1 MHALHIAF
9 SQKLADKLH
18 KRLVVVV
25 YDPRSEFLPFFDQE
39 LPQVDPADAPGLLR
53 VGLGD
58 QTVHLARYSGSFFA
72 LRAAVEPLVSG
83 DRPEPLILYLPGIA
97 PLEHSILM
105 ELELGGD
112 RYEPQLKRL
121 ARNVLRERFTDGQID
136 GLLQRESVGYTDIV
150 ALLHQNQQGQTVSI
164 LRTLFENAASEPLLA
179 RWLAHDDQD
188 AAIAEK
194 AAIPELFA
202 LIESRLGLNLP
213 AGLTL
218 ADARRKTW
226 RYVLVGEF
234 RADLG
239 GDPPAAISQLPAPTH
254 QDQIVRLHT
263 ITAALRRDDADGYIA
278 AADQVES
285 ELHLAAAP
293 VDPAH
298 LGKIDTFRFE
308 ERHLLTH
315 AGHLIAIHQYGLALP
330 IVADRR
336 RSFWV
341 DRDVNRQMQWEVCR
355 LMAELGRAIEQ
366 LRPIF
371 AQCGVKPTAW
381 VNAYIQVQDHSGF
394 QVDALHRRLETL
406 IACMDEDP
414 ETEKALAVVRREH
427 EEWLKRL
434 ADGFTQALIAAGWT
448 VPGVLH
454 QTRIYPERVQT
465 RPGRTAYLLIDA
477 LRYEMGVDLA
487 RQLEGAQDLTVQP
500 AIAAL
505 PSITPVGM
513 AALLPGAAAS
523 FTVIAHKGRLAAR
536 IENSVLPDVNERL
549 KLLKAR
555 RPDVV
560 DLTLSKLLGL
570 SGTKLEKALGT
581 AALVVVR
588 SQEIDF
594 AGEGD
599 FDLLARQMMDALIG
613 NLSRAV
619 KKLAKAGIEH
629 FVITADHG
637 HQFALRKDDAM
648 KTDAPGGDTLELHRR
663 CWIGQGGSAP
673 PGTVRVSGAEL
684 GYDTPLDFIFPTG
697 LGVFKTGGGLS
708 YHHGGA
714 SLQELVIPVITL
726 RIPPTAPRASAG
738 PIVKLHGLPD
748 RLTNRTFGVS
758 IRFEPSLL
766 AIEPIAVRV
775 ILLAAG
781 QQVGQTG
788 MAMGATLDRS
798 RGVIHLH
805 SGQEASLGMML
816 TDDACASLRIVAQDP
831 ETDAVL
837 DQSGE
842 IPVKL
847 MI

>member
-39 LPQVDPADAPGLLR
+39 LPRVDPTDAPGRFR
-53 VGLGD
+53 VRLGD

-136 GLLQRESVGYTDIV
+136 ELLQRDSVGYADIV
-150 ALLHQNQQGQTVSI
+150 ALLRQNDQGQTISI
-164 LRTLFENAASEPLLA
+164 LRTLFDNAASEPLIA
-179 RWLAHDDQD
+179 RWLAHEDQD
-188 AAIAEK
+188 AAMIEK

-213 AGLTL
+213 AGLAL

-226 RYVLVGEF
+226 RYLLVGEF
-234 RADLG
+234 RADLS
-239 GDPPAAISQLPAPTH
+239 GDPPATISQIPAPTH
-254 QDQIVRLHT
+254 QDQIGRLHT
-263 ITAALRRDDADGYIA
+263 ITAALRRDYADPYIA

-285 ELHLAAAP
+285 ELHLAEAP

-315 AGHLIAIHQYGLALP
+315 AGHLIAIRQYGLALA

-355 LMAELGRAIEQ
+355 LMAELGRAIDQ

-381 VNAYIQVQDHSGF
+381 VNAYVQDHGGF
-394 QVDALHRRLETL
+394 QVDALHRQLETL

-414 ETEKALAVVRREH
+414 ETEQALAVVRREH

-434 ADGFTQALIAAGWT
+434 ADGFTQALIAASWT
-448 VPGVLH
+448 VPDVLH

-477 LRYEMGVDLA
+477 LRFEMGVELA
-487 RQLEGAQDLTVQP
+487 RQLDGVQDLRVEP
-500 AIAAL
+500 VIAAL

-523 FTVIAHKGRLAAR
+523 FTVIDHKGRLAAR
-536 IENSVLPDVNERL
+536 IEDSVLPDLNERL
-549 KLLKAR
+549 KWLKAR

-560 DLTLSKLLGL
+560 ELTLGKLLGL
-570 SGTKLEKALGT
+570 SGAKLEKALST
-581 AALVVVR
+581 ATLVLVR

-599 FDLLARQMMDALIG
+599 FDLLARQVMAALIG

-663 CWIGQGGSAP
+663 CWIGQGGATP

-697 LGVFKTGGGLS
+697 LGVFKAGGGLS

-726 RIPPTAPRASAG
+726 RIPRAIAPGAAG
-738 PIVKLHGLPD
+738 LIVKLRGLPD
-748 RLTNRTFGVS
+748 RLTNRTFGVG
-758 IRFEPSLL
+758 IRVEPSLL
-766 AIEPIAVRV
+766 AEPITVRV

-781 QQVGQTG
+781 TQVGQTG
-788 MAMGATLDRS
+788 MAMGAALDRS
-798 RGVIHLH
+798 RGVIHLQP
-805 SGQEASLGMML
+805 GQEASLGMML
-816 TDDACASLRIVAQDP
+816 TDDACTSLRIVVQDP
-831 ETDAVL
+831 TTDAVL